1 MKKVLSLVLAL
12 ALCLSLGVVAFAASA
27 TYAPYDGDGDI
38 SGDVVSYTW
47 TGLGLG
53 STATL
58 TLDPVRPATTV
69 YMYLGDM
76 GGKIGDIV
84 VDDIINTDFFKYS
97 VDKDSNQLRG

>member
-47 TGLGLG
+47 TGEHCDPDARSCPPCYYGLYVLGRHG
-53 STATL
+53 WQ
-58 TLDPVRPATTV
+58 DWRHC
-69 YMYLGDM
+69 G
-76 GGKIGDIV
+76 
-84 VDDIINTDFFKYS
+84 
-97 VDKDSNQLRG
+97 